1 LKQTIAAVRS
11 GTEPEG
17 RLPEGAFH
25 RTLET
30 ALCCPKCDASY
41 NLVVGWEWAS
51 MRWFEEESRGM
62 VRMLKR
68 AIQMGHATG
77 HSVTHFETSG
87 VVVKSFVA
95 LEKVGTER

>member
-1 LKQTIAAVRS
+1 LKQTIAAIRS
-11 GTEPEG
+11 GTEPVG

-51 MRWFEEESRGM
+51 TRWFEEESRGM

-68 AIQMGHATG
+68 AIQMGHAAG

>member
-1 LKQTIAAVRS
+1 
-11 GTEPEG
+11 
-17 RLPEGAFH
+17 
-25 RTLET
+25 
-30 ALCCPKCDASY
+30 
-41 NLVVGWEWAS
+41 
-51 MRWFEEESRGM
+51 M